1 MCCGEQTF
9 SIISYSLS
17 NIICK
22 LNKNLMLT
30 KTRINKLEKIIYDG
44 VIKALWDF
52 DVKSQLYSPTPSVRL
67 Y

>member
-1 MCCGEQTF
+1 
-9 SIISYSLS
+9 
-17 NIICK
+17 
-22 LNKNLMLT
+22 MLT